1 MFESHDPAV
10 DSPAAYPRLLAD
22 IGGTNARFGWQA
34 TADAPITLVHV
45 LPCAEH
51 DSLLAAAQ
59 TYLQAQ
65 QLKAPPCAAFGI
77 ANPVTGDLV
86 AMTNHHWKFSI
97 NALREGLGVSRLV
110 LLNDFTALALSLPQL
125 PESQKR
131 QVGAGTASAG
141 AAIGLMGPGTGLG
154 VSGLFPVG
162 YQDKWIPIAGEGGH
176 VSLAATT
183 PYEFAAIQ
191 QLQKRYGHVSA
202 ERVISGSGLVDLY
215 HALCDLK
222 DGQGR
227 EITTPAEVLER
238 AQDMPNSTADE
249 ALDMFCGFLGSVAGD
264 LALTLG
270 ARGGIYI
277 GGGIVP
283 RLGERLDSSPF
294 RARFEAKGRFHNYLQ
309 NIPTWVIQSP
319 VSPAL
324 QGASQALSLTQF
336 LSHNRASH
344 D

>member
-1 MFESHDPAV
+1 MFESRDPAV
-10 DSPAAYPRLLAD
+10 SHCAAYPRLLDD

-34 TADAPITLVHV
+34 VANGPIERVQV

-51 DSLLAAAQ
+51 ASLLEAAQ
-59 TYLQAQ
+59 TYLRDQA
-65 QLKAPPCAAFGI
+65 LSAPPCAAFGI
-77 ANPVTGDLV
+77 ANPVTGDQV
-86 AMTNHHWKFSI
+86 AMTNHHWKFSVT
-97 NALREGLGVSRLV
+97 ALREGLGVSRFL
-110 LLNDFTALALSLPQL
+110 LLNDFTALALSLTQL
-125 PESQKR
+125 PASSKV
-131 QVGAGTASAG
+131 QVGGGQAAPD
-141 AAIGLMGPGTGLG
+141 AAIGLIGPGTGLG

-162 YQDKWIPIAGEGGH
+162 YQNKWMPIAGEGGH
-176 VSLAATT
+176 ASLTATT
-183 PYEFAAIQ
+183 AHEFAAIQ

-202 ERVISGSGLVDLY
+202 ERVISGAGLVDLY

-222 DGQGR
+222 DGNAEAVDHESRR

-238 AQDMPNSTADE
+238 AQEVPTSTANE

-283 RLGERLDSSPF
+283 RLGQRFDASPF
-294 RARFEAKGRFHNYLQ
+294 RERFEAKGRFKKYLQ
-309 NIPTWVIQSP
+309 DVPTWVIHSP

-324 QGASQALSLTQF
+324 QGASEALSLTQW
-336 LSHNRASH
+336 A
-344 D
+344 

>member
-1 MFESHDPAV
+1 MFESRDPAV
-10 DSPAAYPRLLAD
+10 AHAAAYPRLLGD

-34 TADAPITLVHV
+34 QEDAPITHVQV

-51 DSLLAAAQ
+51 DTLLSAAQSYLAAQ
-59 TYLQAQ
+59 NLS
-65 QLKAPPCAAFGI
+65 APPCAAFGI
-77 ANPVTGDLV
+77 ANPVTGDQV
-86 AMTNHHWKFSI
+86 AMTNHHWKFSV
-97 NALREGLGVSRLV
+97 NALRAGLGVSRFL
-110 LLNDFTALALSLPQL
+110 LLNDFTALALALPLL
-125 PESQKR
+125 PESHKR
-131 QVGAGTASAG
+131 QVGPGHAASG
-141 AAIGLMGPGTGLG
+141 SAIGLIGPGTGLG

-162 YQDKWIPIAGEGGH
+162 FQNKWIPIAGEGGH
-176 VSLAATT
+176 VSLTAVTAH
-183 PYEFAAIQ
+183 EFAVIQ

-202 ERVISGSGLVDLY
+202 ERVISGAGLVDLY

-238 AQDMPNSTADE
+238 ANDVPTSTANE
-249 ALDMFCGFLGSVAGD
+249 ALEMFCGFLGSVAGD

-283 RLGERLDSSPF
+283 RLGERFDASPF
-294 RARFEAKGRFHNYLQ
+294 RSRFEAKGRFKQYLQ
-309 NIPTWVIQSP
+309 DIPTWVIHSP

-324 QGASQALSLTQF
+324 QGASQALSLTQWT
-336 LSHNRASH
+336 
-344 D
+344 

>member
-1 MFESHDPAV
+1 MFESRDPALSDV
-10 DSPAAYPRLLAD
+10 QAYPRMLGD

-34 TADAPITLVHV
+34 IENSPIDHVQV

-51 DSLLAAAQ
+51 ASLLEAAQ
-59 TYLQAQ
+59 SYLRDQK
-65 QLKAPPCAAFGI
+65 LTAPPCAAFGI
-77 ANPVTGDLV
+77 ANPVTGDQV
-86 AMTNHHWKFSI
+86 AMTNHHWKFSVA
-97 NALREGLGVSRLV
+97 ALRESLGVSRFL
-110 LLNDFTALALSLPQL
+110 LLNDFTALALSLTHL
-125 PESQKR
+125 PESSKV
-131 QVGAGTASAG
+131 QVGGGQAAPD
-141 AAIGLMGPGTGLG
+141 AAIGLIGPGTGLG

-162 YQDKWIPIAGEGGH
+162 YQNKWMPIAGEGGH
-176 VSLAATT
+176 ASLSASTEH
-183 PYEFAAIQ
+183 EFAVIHH
-191 QLQKRYGHVSA
+191 LQKRYGHVSA
-202 ERVISGSGLVDLY
+202 ERVISGAGLVDLY

-238 AQDMPNSTADE
+238 AQEVPTSTANE

-283 RLGERLDSSPF
+283 RLGERFISSPF
-294 RARFEAKGRFHNYLQ
+294 RERFEAKGRFKKYLQ
-309 NIPTWVIQSP
+309 DVPTWVIHSP

-324 QGASQALSLTQF
+324 HGASQALSLTQW
-336 LSHNRASH
+336 A
-344 D
+344 

>member
-1 MFESHDPAV
+1 MFESIDPTTTHV
-10 DSPAAYPRLLAD
+10 PAYPRLLGD

-34 TADAPITLVHV
+34 SEGAPINHVQV
-45 LPCAEH
+45 LPCAEY
-51 DSLLAAAQ
+51 DSLLNAAK
-59 TYLQAQ
+59 TYLTSEG
-65 QLKAPPCAAFGI
+65 LSTPPCAAFGI
-77 ANPVTGDLV
+77 ANPVMGDQV
-86 AMTNHHWKFSI
+86 AMTNHHWRFSVD
-97 NALREGLGVSRLV
+97 ALRRGLGMSRLL
-110 LLNDFTALALSLPQL
+110 LLNDFTALALSLTHL
-125 PESQKR
+125 PDADKR
-131 QVGAGTASAG
+131 QIGNGSAMPN
-141 AAIGLMGPGTGLG
+141 APIGLIGPGTGLG

-162 YQDKWIPIAGEGGH
+162 FQNKWIPITGEGGH

-183 PYEFAAIQ
+183 EHEFAVIQ

-238 AQDMPNSTADE
+238 AQEIPTSTANE

-283 RLGERLDSSPF
+283 RMCKRFDKSTF
-294 RARFEAKGRFHNYLQ
+294 RERFESKGRFNKYLQ
-309 NIPTWVIQSP
+309 GIPTWVIQSR

-324 QGASQALSLTQF
+324 QGASQALSLLQW
-336 LSHNRASH
+336 N
-344 D
+344 